1 MKKKFTF
8 MMGLLLAFGMQAN
21 AQECESAKDA
31 VKNMGVGWN
40 LGNTLEANTSPQT
53 VTDPNDDAYWGQ
65 QGLESENYWGQ
76 PTTTREFIKMMK
88 NAGFTAI
95 RVPVTWYNHMDANGN
110 VKEEWMAR
118 VKEVVDYVLDEGLY
132 CIINVH
138 HDTGADGKDAE
149 GNVTHYKWIKADKD
163 NYEQNVLRYSALWI
177 QIATMFQDY
186 GEKLLFEG
194 FNEMLDKNSCWNYP
208 TWSNTGDY
216 DEEAA
221 KQAYDAIN
229 SYNETFVQSVRLTG
243 GMNVTRNLIINDYAA
258 SCGGEWGNNKHPQ
271 EPLETFQLPNDQVEN
286 HLIVE
291 VHFYPSITGGISSTK
306 SGVDWTLNNLNE
318 KLIQRLNVPLIIG
331 EWGTSNVDT
340 GIDYIER
347 RDEMNVFCDYLV
359 KKAKEYDIATFYWMG
374 LSDGK
379 YREQLVFNQ
388 PDLAETI
395 TKAYHGD
402 DFEGQYPAA
411 EIPVGGVVFEGEK
424 QLEWGDA
431 INIGAE
437 LFADLAN
444 TSTLEVTYVQNYA
457 DFDEDNQYGMM
468 QFWYN
473 DWSTMID
480 VIAEGN
486 TFTGDFVPSD
496 VYGTESGTEHTT
508 VFSFDPE
515 TFKNFKTKGMLFQG
529 HGIVVKKVV
538 LHGVIEGDDPIPD
551 GTEVFW
557 EGDAVMDWGDGLQLT
572 VPAENFAA
580 HGKNVYMTL
589 MYKLDYTDYNM
600 IQLFYGDWSANPS
613 FILDAG
619 KTYEKEF
626 VPSDVYGIA
635 NGDVGVSIVSFSE
648 DVLNIILEKGIVMQ
662 GHGLHL
668 LEVVLTGT
676 DETAIRSIDKTKNHE
691 GTIYNL
697 AGQRVTNPTKGIYI
711 KNGKKFI
718 VK

>member
-1 MKKKFTF
+1 MKQKFTTIF
-8 MMGLLLAFGMQAN
+8 CLLLAFAMQAS
-21 AQECESAKDA
+21 AQGFESATDA

-40 LGNTLEANTSPQT
+40 LGNTLDANNQSIA
-53 VTDPNDDAYWGQ
+53 DFSNAGYWGQ
-65 QGLESENYWGQ
+65 QGLDSETCWGQ
-76 PTTTREFIKMMK
+76 PKTTRELIHMMK
-88 NAGFTAI
+88 EAGFGAI
-95 RVPVTWYNHMDANGN
+95 RVPVTWYNHMNANYEVDGQ
-110 VKEEWMAR
+110 WMAR
-118 VKEVVDYVLDEGLY
+118 VKEIVDYVIDEGLY

-138 HDTGADGKDAE
+138 HDTGADSYDGNGKLN
-149 GNVTHYKWIKADKD
+149 GYHWLKADAD
-163 NYEQNVLRYSALWI
+163 NYSENNVIYAALWA
-177 QIATMFQDY
+177 QIALTFKDY
-186 GEKLLFEG
+186 DQRLLFEG
-194 FNEMLDKNSCWNYP
+194 FNEMLDANSCWNYP
-208 TWSNTGDY
+208 TWSANGQY
-216 DEEAA
+216 DEDAA
-221 KQAYDAIN
+221 KKAYQTIN
-229 SYNETFVQSVRLTG
+229 GYNSLFVSTVRITG
-243 GMNVTRNLIINDYAA
+243 GNNSERNLIINPYAA
-258 SCGGEWGNNKHPQ
+258 ASGGEWGNNKHPQ
-271 EPLETFQLPNDQVEN
+271 EPLETLELPEDPG

-291 VHFYPSITGGISSTK
+291 VHSYPNITSGISSAK
-306 SGVDWTLNNLNE
+306 SGLDWTFNNLNE
-318 KLIQRLNVPLIIG
+318 KIIKRLNVPLIVG
-331 EWGTSNVDT
+331 EWGTSNVDN
-340 GIDYIER
+340 GSDYVNR
-347 RDEMNVFCDYLV
+347 RETMIAFCDYFV
-359 KKAKEYDIATFYWMG
+359 KKAMEYDIATFYWMG
-374 LSDGK
+374 LSDGQ
-379 YREQLVFNQ
+379 YRSQLVFNQ

-402 DFEGQYPAA
+402 DFEGKYPAA
-411 EIPVGGVVFEGEK
+411 ETPTGGVIFEGEK
-424 QLEWGDA
+424 QLEWGEA

-676 DETAIRSIDKTKNHE
+676 NETAIRSIDKTKNHE

-711 KNGKKFI
+711 RNGKKVVI
-718 VK
+718 K

>member
-1 MKKKFTF
+1 MKQKFTTIF
-8 MMGLLLAFGMQAN
+8 CLLLAFAMQAS
-21 AQECESAKDA
+21 AQGFESATDA

-40 LGNTLEANTSPQT
+40 LGNTLDANNQSIA
-53 VTDPNDDAYWGQ
+53 DFSNAGYWGQ
-65 QGLESENYWGQ
+65 QGLDSETCWGQ
-76 PTTTREFIKMMK
+76 PKTTRELIHMMK
-88 NAGFTAI
+88 EAGFGAI
-95 RVPVTWYNHMDANGN
+95 RVPVTWYNHMNANYEVDG
-110 VKEEWMAR
+110 EWMAR
-118 VKEVVDYVLDEGLY
+118 VKEIVDYVIDEGLY

-138 HDTGADGKDAE
+138 HDTGADSYDGNGKLN
-149 GNVTHYKWIKADKD
+149 GYHWLKADAD
-163 NYEQNVLRYSALWI
+163 NYSENNVIYAALWA
-177 QIATMFQDY
+177 QIALTFKDY
-186 GEKLLFEG
+186 GQRLLFEG
-194 FNEMLDKNSCWNYP
+194 FNEMLDANSCWNYP
-208 TWSNTGDY
+208 TWSANGQY
-216 DEEAA
+216 DEDAA
-221 KQAYDAIN
+221 KKAYQTIN
-229 SYNETFVQSVRLTG
+229 SYNSLFVSTVRITG
-243 GMNVTRNLIINDYAA
+243 GNNGERNLIINPYAA
-258 SCGGEWGNNKHPQ
+258 ASGGEWGNNKHPQ
-271 EPLETFQLPNDQVEN
+271 EPLETLELPEDPG

-291 VHFYPSITGGISSTK
+291 VHSYPNITSGISSAK
-306 SGVDWTLNNLNE
+306 SGLDWTFNNLNE
-318 KLIQRLNVPLIIG
+318 KIIKRLNVPLIVG
-331 EWGTSNVDT
+331 EWGTSNVDN
-340 GIDYIER
+340 GSDYVNR
-347 RDEMNVFCDYLV
+347 RETMIAFCDYFV
-359 KKAKEYDIATFYWMG
+359 KKAMEYDIATFYWMG
-374 LSDGK
+374 LSDGQ
-379 YREQLVFNQ
+379 YRSQLVFNQ

-402 DFEGQYPAA
+402 DFEGKYPAA
-411 EIPVGGVVFEGEK
+411 ETPTGGVIFEGEK
-424 QLEWGDA
+424 QLEWGEA

-486 TFTGDFVPSD
+486 TFTGDFAPSD

-676 DETAIRSIDKTKNHE
+676 NETAIRSIDKTKNHE

-711 KNGKKFI
+711 RNGKKVVI
-718 VK
+718 K

>member
-1 MKKKFTF
+1 MKQKFTTIF
-8 MMGLLLAFGMQAN
+8 CLLLAFAMQAS
-21 AQECESAKDA
+21 AQGFESATDA

-40 LGNTLEANTSPQT
+40 LGNTLDANNQSIA
-53 VTDPNDDAYWGQ
+53 DFSNAGYWGQ
-65 QGLESENYWGQ
+65 QGLDSETCWGQ
-76 PTTTREFIKMMK
+76 PKTTRELIHMMK
-88 NAGFTAI
+88 EAGFGAI
-95 RVPVTWYNHMDANGN
+95 RVPVTWYNHMNANYEVDGQ
-110 VKEEWMAR
+110 WMAR
-118 VKEVVDYVLDEGLY
+118 VKEIVDYVIDEGLY

-138 HDTGADGKDAE
+138 HDTGADSYDGNGKLN
-149 GNVTHYKWIKADKD
+149 GYHWLKADAD
-163 NYEQNVLRYSALWI
+163 NYSENNVIYAALWA
-177 QIATMFQDY
+177 QIALTFKDY
-186 GEKLLFEG
+186 DQRLLFEG
-194 FNEMLDKNSCWNYP
+194 FNEMLDANSCWNYP
-208 TWSNTGDY
+208 TWSANGQY
-216 DEEAA
+216 DEDAA
-221 KQAYDAIN
+221 KKAYQTIN
-229 SYNETFVQSVRLTG
+229 SYNSLFVSTVRITG
-243 GMNVTRNLIINDYAA
+243 GNNSERNLIINPYAA
-258 SCGGEWGNNKHPQ
+258 ASGGEWGNNKHPQ
-271 EPLETFQLPNDQVEN
+271 EPLETLELPEDPG

-291 VHFYPSITGGISSTK
+291 VHSYPNITSGISSAK
-306 SGVDWTLNNLNE
+306 SGLDWTFNNLNE
-318 KLIQRLNVPLIIG
+318 KIIKRLNVPLIVG
-331 EWGTSNVDT
+331 EWGTSNVDN
-340 GIDYIER
+340 GSDYVNR
-347 RDEMNVFCDYLV
+347 RETMIAFCDYFV
-359 KKAKEYDIATFYWMG
+359 KKAMEYDIATFYWMG
-374 LSDGK
+374 LSDGQ
-379 YREQLVFNQ
+379 YRSQLVFNQ

-402 DFEGQYPAA
+402 DFEGKYPAA
-411 EIPVGGVVFEGEK
+411 ETPTGGVIFEGEK
-424 QLEWGDA
+424 QLEWGEA

-676 DETAIRSIDKTKNHE
+676 NETAIRSIDKTKNHE

-711 KNGKKFI
+711 RNGKKVVI
-718 VK
+718 K